1 MRGIPAASRHAVLN
15 YHIRDKDLDVPEARS
30 RSVSRSP
37 GGRIS
42 ARRLNASLM
51 SAPSASVSLICKA
64 GTSFE
69 ILVSASALSAREAP
83 GDRQRLR
90 GTDVGFI
97 SILVSG
103 VGPQRYHGGKGSG
116 EVRVNLGSQLAQA
129 RGVGSRG
136 RFRQVRAENLPTSD
150 GGRAPPWSSHTPEG
164 DRTLGQTS
172 VFRKERIRASFCI
185 RPAEKTSARS
195 QDGHQQR
202 LGASVAGRKVTGRGR
217 SLLSPSSGSTRT
229 GGSASS
235 WGFVAFALPC
245 PRSSGEE
252 APSGWEE
259 EKVE

>member
-1 MRGIPAASRHAVLN
+1 MRGIPAASRHAVRN
-15 YHIRDKDLDVPEARS
+15 YHFRDKDLDVPEARS

-83 GDRQRLR
+83 GDRQKRLR

-103 VGPQRYHGGKGSG
+103 VGPQRYRGGKGSG

-129 RGVGSRG
+129 RGSQG
-136 RFRQVRAENLPTSD
+136 RFRQVRAEKLPTSD

-195 QDGHQQR
+195 QDGHQRR
-202 LGASVAGRKVTGRGR
+202 LGA
-217 SLLSPSSGSTRT
+217 
-229 GGSASS
+229 
-235 WGFVAFALPC
+235 
-245 PRSSGEE
+245 
-252 APSGWEE
+252 
-259 EKVE
+259 

>member
-1 MRGIPAASRHAVLN
+1 MPA
-15 YHIRDKDLDVPEARS
+15 
-30 RSVSRSP
+30 P
-37 GGRIS
+37 G
-42 ARRLNASLM
+42 
-51 SAPSASVSLICKA
+51 ASVSLICKA

-69 ILVSASALSAREAP
+69 TLVSASALSALEAP
-83 GDRQRLR
+83 DDRQRRLR

-103 VGPQRYHGGKGSG
+103 VGPQRYRGGKGSG

-129 RGVGSRG
+129 RGAGSRG
-136 RFRQVRAENLPTSD
+136 RFRQVRAKKLPTSD

-172 VFRKERIRASFCI
+172 VFRKERIRASFCV

-195 QDGHQQR
+195 QDGHQHR
-202 LGASVAGRKVTGRGR
+202 LVAGRTVTGRGR

-235 WGFVAFALPC
+235 
-245 PRSSGEE
+245 
-252 APSGWEE
+252 
-259 EKVE
+259 

>member
-30 RSVSRSP
+30 RSVFRSP

-136 RFRQVRAENLPTSD
+136 RFRQVRAEKLPTSD

-164 DRTLGQTS
+164 DRTLGQTCLPKGTNPS
-172 VFRKERIRASFCI
+172 LVLHKACRKDFRPLPRWPPAAVGSFGCGAEGHWEGAEPPLPKFRLNQDWRKRVQLGLCRICVAV
-185 RPAEKTSARS
+185 PA
-195 QDGHQQR
+195 
-202 LGASVAGRKVTGRGR
+202 LFGRG
-217 SLLSPSSGSTRT
+217 SPLKET
-229 GGSASS
+229 
-235 WGFVAFALPC
+235 
-245 PRSSGEE
+245 
-252 APSGWEE
+252 
-259 EKVE
+259 